1 VCLYKAVSKLS
12 ENAGLF
18 SAVTYD
24 AGLLTYVVAQHYHPV
39 HQQQYI
45 SSGSF
50 GAMGMAVPYAI
61 GASLGNG
68 IHSKPVLC
76 ITGDGSFMMSLSE
89 LATLKSSPSSVIL
102 IVFNNNGYRSI
113 RITHEKFFDG
123 RIMGTD
129 KSNGLFLPKIKKIA
143 SAMDIEYTLIKNI
156 SDLDKLFK
164 KISTIK
170 RPKLVIEIQS
180 YNDQLV
186 EPSVISK
193 LNEMGKFETPEIS
206 EMYPPIDY

>member
-1 VCLYKAVSKLS
+1 MPRFLSNISTSETEAEVWESVDLVIVWPTKL
-12 ENAGLF
+12 AG
-18 SAVTYD
+18 
-24 AGLLTYVVAQHYHPV
+24 
-39 HQQQYI
+39 
-45 SSGSF
+45 
-50 GAMGMAVPYAI
+50 
-61 GASLGNG
+61 
-68 IHSKPVLC
+68 
-76 ITGDGSFMMSLSE
+76 
-89 LATLKSSPSSVIL
+89 SP
-102 IVFNNNGYRSI
+102 
-113 RITHEKFFDG
+113 E
-123 RIMGTD
+123 
-129 KSNGLFLPKIKKIA
+129 IA

-156 SDLDKLFK
+156 SDLDKLLK